1 VLQTVAGLRPDL
13 LLVDTFPGGT
23 FGELAACLELA
34 PRRALIAR
42 AVRPELAEIDAYAGL
57 VPLYDRKIIPGD
69 ALLGLDPSGGGAE
82 GADGAASAAVPPIL
96 SRQREELP
104 TRAAARASLGV
115 AEGQRAAEVRFAR
128 FFNNTPLAISA
139 MYNRPPFTIAVK
151 ADGPIKTPKD
161 MEGRTLGGPA
171 NDGALKLFPA
181 FAKLAG
187 VDAAKVQLTN
197 MQPNLREQMLQR
209 GQVDGVFGFVNTIRF
224 SAKLVGIDPDKDF
237 RFINYGDFG
246 MDLYSNAIIA
256 SRKLVN
262 ENPTALRGLL
272 AAINKGLKDTLK
284 DPDAA
289 IEAVAK
295 REPLINKA
303 VEKERL
309 IATLNDEMSH
319 PELATIGIGDI
330 NDARFAKSIGV
341 VVEADGL
348 PRTPAPEEIF
358 SRAFLPPVA
367 DRVTKLL

>member
-1 VLQTVAGLRPDL
+1 MTRAHGSAISRRKFGLLLGGFAAASSLPAPALAQSPTRLRMVLNWRYQGPQGWFFLAEDRGYFREAGLDVVMDQGNGSGAAVGAVASGSYDL
-13 LLVDTFPGGT
+13 G
-23 FGELAACLELA
+23 FGDIN
-34 PRRALIAR
+34 ALIQLVAR
-42 AVRPELAEIDAYAGL
+42 
-57 VPLYDRKIIPGD
+57 
-69 ALLGLDPSGGGAE
+69 
-82 GADGAASAAVPPIL
+82 GAA
-96 SRQREELP
+96 
-104 TRAAARASLGV
+104 G
-115 AEGQRAAEVRFAR
+115 G
-128 FFNNTPLAISA
+128 NTPLAISA

-181 FAKLAG
+181 FARLAG
-187 VDAAKVQLTN
+187 IDAAKVQLTN

-262 ENPTALRGLL
+262 DNPGALRGLL

-319 PELATIGIGDI
+319 PELSSIGIGDL
-330 NDARFAKSIGV
+330 NDARFRKSIGI
-341 VVEADGL
+341 VVEADSL
-348 PRTPAPEEIF
+348 PRMPQPEELF
-358 SRAFLPPVA
+358 SRAFLPPMA